1 MNCLVTEIK
10 NNKAVLLDAK
20 GNFFIVR
27 NKNYQVGQTIEY
39 HSANTLQR
47 TAGIAACLLITVGIA
62 AGGYKTYYTPVAILS
77 IDINPS
83 IQLEVNIFDRIINT
97 SAFNTEGEIILNEAN
112 VANSKTIKSIEQII
126 DIAEEKGYFSELDN
140 SVIIDVVDS
149 KKHITDKIVML
160 KDEYTGR
167 NIEVIVERASEEDAE
182 NSKNMNISI
191 GRAKLL
197 KEYSDTFGGS
207 IVENQSALEKSS
219 VKEVQEIIKKAA
231 EKPQSTAAPSNTPI
245 PPTQNNTASKADW
258 EHTVSVNH
266 KPVQYKYN
274 SSSQNEVENTVQ
286 NFVQSSGN
294 NNSGTAFTGKYVTP
308 VSSANIAEKAEQ
320 PSQTSAR
327 VNKSWSSD
335 LYNQNAAAVQ
345 PANQNENNSN
355 NGNHDIVSDTDK
367 HSNDKTAY
375 NKTDETKPSDD
386 KTADNK
392 PDEIKPSDDK
402 TADNKPN
409 DTKPSDDKT
418 ADNKPDEIKL
428 SDDKTADNKPD
439 EIKPSD
445 DKTADNKPDEI
456 KLSDDKTAD
465 NKPDETKLSDD
476 KTADN
481 KPNETKPSDDKPIDS
496 RPSSDNAPS
505 GNNHASA
512 PNNSAP
518 SGDNHASA
526 PNNSAPSGDNH
537 APAPNNSAPSE
548 NNHASAPNNSAPS
561 ENNHTSAPNN
571 SAPSGN
577 NHASAPNNSAPSGNN
592 HTSAPNNRAPSGER
606 P

>member
-39 HSANTLQR
+39 HSANTLQQA
-47 TAGIAACLLITVGIA
+47 AGIAACLLITVGIA

-245 PPTQNNTASKADW
+245 PPTQNNTAEKADW

-367 HSNDKTAY
+367 HSNDKTTDNKPNDTKPSDDKTADNKPNETIPY
-375 NKTDETKPSDD
+375 DDKTADNKTDETKPSDD

-392 PDEIKPSDDK
+392 PDEIKPYDDK
-402 TADNKPN
+402 T
-409 DTKPSDDKT
+409 T
-418 ADNKPDEIKL
+418 DNKPDEI
-428 SDDKTADNKPD
+428 
-439 EIKPSD
+439 
-445 DKTADNKPDEI
+445 
-456 KLSDDKTAD
+456 
-465 NKPDETKLSDD
+465 KLSDD

-481 KPNETKPSDDKPIDS
+481 KPNETKPSDDKTADNKPNETKPSDNKPIDS
-496 RPSSDNAPS
+496 RPSSDN
-505 GNNHASA
+505 
-512 PNNSAP
+512 
-518 SGDNHASA
+518 
-526 PNNSAPSGDNH
+526 
-537 APAPNNSAPSE
+537 APSE

-561 ENNHTSAPNN
+561 E
-571 SAPSGN
+571 N

-592 HTSAPNNRAPSGER
+592 HTSAPNNRAPSGNNHASAPNNSAPSGDNHTSAPNNSAPSGDNHASAPNNSAPSRER